1 MNNRLPK
8 PKSNKPNPDVQ
19 RAKYLARI
27 IKSRRL
33 QQNRTL
39 EDVSQGVCSGSY
51 LSKIENCSVD
61 VEEVYYRA
69 LLEKVNIDYDSINFN
84 YESKHLKKILY
95 HFIHMNYKG
104 VIEIASNI
112 DNSEIFHEIECEIA
126 SVYINTY
133 QQNYIKCDENI
144 KRLEQLKN
152 TMLDDEYG
160 VYMIGQAFYLY
171 QTHRLVAAT
180 SKLDELE
187 QLGLVDN
194 DFRLAIDHLLS
205 MIHFSAGDYLSAYQY
220 SQDVENNPN
229 LIPNS
234 YRLSANIIFRRLLNS
249 KELSLEEIERYR
261 EIDLSGISEELKEFV
276 QFHIY
281 FAFYH
286 SKLFLTSFQ
295 STRESVL
302 SSRIV
307 ALISVLHDKID
318 LGFTQSHIKEI
329 VKAYN
334 FTSTNSLFYHFVEA
348 IKMKWKHTDPIEIL
362 TYLKEHFFSKFYE
375 QYEDWLLKEALWLY
389 FEVCNKAGKYKECC
403 KLFADFLPYS

>member
-1 MNNRLPK
+1 MNKPVQK
-8 PKSNKPNPDVQ
+8 PKTNKPSPDVQ

-84 YESKHLKKILY
+84 YESKHLKKVLY

-104 VIEIASNI
+104 IIEVASNI
-112 DNSEIFHEIECEIA
+112 DNSEIFHEIECEIV
-126 SVYINTY
+126 SLYINTY
-133 QQNYIKCDENI
+133 QENYKKCDENI

-160 VYMIGQAFYLY
+160 VYMIAQAFYMY
-171 QTHRLVAAT
+171 QTHRLVDAT
-180 SKLDELE
+180 SKLDDLE
-187 QLGLVDN
+187 KLRLADN
-194 DFRLAIDHLLS
+194 DFRLAIDHLLT
-205 MIHFSAGDYLSAYQY
+205 MIHFSAGDHLSAYQF
-220 SQDVENNPN
+220 SQEVENNPN

-234 YRLSANIIFRRLLNS
+234 YRLSANLIFRRMLTS
-249 KELSLEEIERYR
+249 KQLSLEEIEQYR
-261 EIDLSGISEELKEFV
+261 DIDLSSISEELKEYI

-281 FAFYH
+281 YAFYN
-286 SKLFLTSFQ
+286 SQLFLTSFQ

-302 SSRIV
+302 SRRIV
-307 ALISVLHDKID
+307 ALIAVLHDKIN
-318 LGFTQSHIKEI
+318 LGFTQSHIREI
-329 VKAYN
+329 VKSYH
-334 FTSTNSLFYHFVEA
+334 FTTTNSLYYHFVEA
-348 IKMKWKHTDPIEIL
+348 IKMKWNQVEPTEIL
-362 TYLKEHFFSKFYE
+362 TYLKEHFFSKFYD
-375 QYEDWLLKEALWLY
+375 QYEHWLLKEA
-389 FEVCNKAGKYKECC
+389 VCLFLEISNKSGKYKDCC
-403 KLFADFLPYS
+403 KLMAEYMDIC